1 MDVLRGRLR
10 FVAVASIVIGD
21 ALAVMLFSWIPLY
34 YRDVRL
40 GAWLFSW
47 GVRLLM
53 PALGLRFLCDQPEVI
68 IQHRG
73 LIFPNHIS
81 YFDTL
86 VMSYL
91 LPTRFLAKK
100 AVRKWPF
107 IGWIATATGTMY
119 VDRNN
124 RSARSEARRAVA
136 DSLRAQPYPPL
147 VVFPEGTTNPTET
160 LLPFRHGVFD
170 IAVRS
175 GIPYLLVAI
184 VYERPDVVTWRSRE
198 EGLLSTVRRLV
209 LSDPSTV
216 RLIPLQIIHPNP
228 TDEPSL
234 LAAEA
239 RQIVGAALAAAA
251 TSSQ

>member
-1 MDVLRGRLR
+1 MKALRSIFRL
-10 FVAVASIVIGD
+10 VAAATIVIGG
-21 ALAVMLFSWIPLY
+21 ALSVMLFSWIPLH
-34 YRDVRL
+34 YRDVRF
-40 GAWLFSW
+40 GAWFFSW

-53 PALGLRFLCDQPEVI
+53 PALGLRFLCNQPEII

-100 AVRKWPF
+100 AVRHWPF

-124 RSARSEARRAVA
+124 QAARSEARSAVA
-136 DSLRAQPYPPL
+136 ESLRAQPYPPL

-198 EGLLSTVRRLV
+198 EGLLSTVRRLAR
-209 LSDPSTV
+209 SDPSTV
-216 RLIPLQIIHPNP
+216 KLVPVQVIHPKP
-228 TDEPSL
+228 TDEPSR

-239 RQIVGAALAAAA
+239 RQIVGAALASAAA
-251 TSSQ
+251 SS

>member
-1 MDVLRGRLR
+1 MKTLRGLFRL
-10 FVAVASIVIGD
+10 AAAASIVIGG
-21 ALAVMLFSWIPLY
+21 ALAVMFFSWLPFY
-34 YRDVRL
+34 FRNVRF
-40 GAWLFSW
+40 GAWFFSW

-53 PALGLRFLCDQPEVI
+53 PALGLRFVCDQPDI
-68 IQHRG
+68 IVQHQG
-73 LIFPNHIS
+73 LILPNHIS

-119 VDRNN
+119 VDRND
-124 RSARSEARRAVA
+124 RSARSEARLAVA
-136 DSLRAQPYPPL
+136 DSLRMQPYPPL
-147 VVFPEGTTNPTET
+147 VVFPEGTTNPTDT

-184 VYERPDVVTWRSRE
+184 VYEKPDVVTWRTRQ

-209 LSDPSTV
+209 MSDASTV
-216 RLIPLQIIHPNP
+216 KLIPLRVIHPHP
-228 TDEPSL
+228 ADDPIQ

-239 RQIVGAALAAAA
+239 RRIVGAALTSA
-251 TSSQ
+251 TT